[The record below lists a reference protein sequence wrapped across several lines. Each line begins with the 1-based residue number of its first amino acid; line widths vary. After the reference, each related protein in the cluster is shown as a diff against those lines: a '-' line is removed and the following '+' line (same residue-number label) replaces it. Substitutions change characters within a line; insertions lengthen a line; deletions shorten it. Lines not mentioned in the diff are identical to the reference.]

1 MPPGLAP
8 IPYRIPSLLR
18 DLVLVD
24 LLELTGSTTACAA
37 QSGLSQSS
45 VSRRYR
51 ALAADLGLQ
60 RLDHEPIGKRYGHT
74 PWLQLLRQGINSHRL
89 AWGVLRI
96 GGAPDKAMG
105 LQDQRG
111 VEWVTLGR
119 RQLEHWQPLLELEL
133 LDGVALQQPP
143 PEHGAE
149 GMPYRLLPYG
159 SDWIACRL
167 EPQVL
172 RLVARLEEHY
182 NVVHEQPFA
191 HHPPR

>member
-1 MPPGLAP
+1 MSSLPRA
-8 IPYRIPSLLR
+8 PYRIPAALR
-18 DLVLVD
+18 DLQLVD
-24 LLELTGSTTACAA
+24 LLELTGSTTASAA

-60 RLDHEPIGKRYGHT
+60 RREHDPIGRRYGHT

-96 GGAPDKAMG
+96 GGASDAAMG
-105 LQDQRG
+105 LQCQGG

-119 RQLEHWQPLLELEL
+119 RQLQHWQPLLQLEL
-133 LDGVALQQPP
+133 LDAVVLQEPP
-143 PEHGAE
+143 LENVAE
-149 GMPYRLLPYG
+149 GMTYRLLPYG
-159 SDWIACRL
+159 NHRLACRP

-172 RLVARLEEHY
+172 RLVARLCE
-182 NVVHEQPFA
+182 P
-191 HHPPR
+191 

>member
-1 MPPGLAP
+1 LTSLPSA
-8 IPYRIPSLLR
+8 PYRIPAALR
-18 DLVLVD
+18 DLQLVD
-24 LLELTGSTTACAA
+24 LLELTGSTTASAA

-60 RLDHEPIGKRYGHT
+60 RQVSDSIGKRYGHA

-96 GGAPDKAMG
+96 GGADAAAAGMKG
-105 LQDQRG
+105 QSG

-119 RQLEHWQPLLELEL
+119 RQRQHWQPLLQQEL
-133 LDGVALQQPP
+133 LDAVALQEPP
-143 PEHGAE
+143 PEGTVLA
-149 GMPYRLLPYG
+149 MPFRLLPYANG
-159 SDWIACRL
+159 WLACRP

-172 RLVARLEEHY
+172 RLAASLCEG
-182 NVVHEQPFA
+182 
-191 HHPPR
+191 